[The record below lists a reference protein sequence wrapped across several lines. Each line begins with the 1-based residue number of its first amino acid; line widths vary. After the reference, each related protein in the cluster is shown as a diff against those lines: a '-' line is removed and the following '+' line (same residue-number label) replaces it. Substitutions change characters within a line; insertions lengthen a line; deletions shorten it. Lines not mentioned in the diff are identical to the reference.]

1 MTKEKLNASLRQ
13 IQRDYASGLKEHGY
27 QTFETYLLARLIV
40 ATEAVRDDTD
50 SIRKDMPPVYSYC

>member
-13 IQRDYASGLKEHGY
+13 IQRDYANDMKEHGY

-40 ATEAVRDDTD
+40 AAEHVRDNTD
-50 SIRKDMPPVYSYC
+50 SIREDMPPVYSYC